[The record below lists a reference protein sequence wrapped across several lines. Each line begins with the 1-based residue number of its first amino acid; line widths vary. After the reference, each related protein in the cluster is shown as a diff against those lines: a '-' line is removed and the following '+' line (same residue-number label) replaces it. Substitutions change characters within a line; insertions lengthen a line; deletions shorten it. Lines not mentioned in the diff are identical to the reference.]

1 MAELLNIIL
10 NIVRNALRM
19 LSLGRPAI
27 DNSLNINIK
36 CSTGN
41 TLSVGLDPE
50 WDIGEVKNI
59 IAPKLGANPKEV
71 KIIFAGKELEDSI
84 VIKVSLNFCWI

>member
-1 MAELLNIIL
+1 MAELLNIIF
-10 NIVRNALRM
+10 NIVRSAFRM
-19 LSLGRPAI
+19 LSFGRPAI
-27 DNSLNINIK
+27 DNSLKINIK
-36 CSTGN
+36 CNTGN

-50 WDIGEVKNI
+50 WDIREVKNI

-84 VIKVSLNFCWI
+84 VIKVSIL